1 MSFLKEHNP
10 EVAVQEE
17 DLENTNIPHI
27 EDLMEF
33 ISSQELGDNWNN
45 MDSFIRWVSLSEDP
59 DAQAV
64 ASLIMGLDIKRNQ
77 DIMPQKGEQD
87 KDY

>member
-17 DLENTNIPHI
+17 DLEDTNIPHI
-27 EDLMEF
+27 EDLMKF
-33 ISSQELGDNWNN
+33 VSSQELGDNWND

-59 DAQAV
+59 DAQV
-64 ASLIMGLDIKRNQ
+64 IASLIMGLNTKRNQ
-77 DIMPQKGEQD
+77 DRAPQKG
-87 KDY
+87 